1 MSKPQGRGSAWPR
14 TLLFNLFFF
23 FKWLCRKPHCEKA
36 EENSKHKNRLKT
48 IKQPRQRV
56 IILGPKIVI
65 VDVVSR
71 CISQLEKGEPVNKLD
86 IGHRNR
92 KYTLNS

>member
-1 MSKPQGRGSAWPR
+1 M
-14 TLLFNLFFF
+14 
-23 FKWLCRKPHCEKA
+23 
-36 EENSKHKNRLKT
+36 
-48 IKQPRQRV
+48 
-56 IILGPKIVI
+56 GPKIVI

-71 CISQLEKGEPVNKLD
+71 CISQLEKGELVNMLD